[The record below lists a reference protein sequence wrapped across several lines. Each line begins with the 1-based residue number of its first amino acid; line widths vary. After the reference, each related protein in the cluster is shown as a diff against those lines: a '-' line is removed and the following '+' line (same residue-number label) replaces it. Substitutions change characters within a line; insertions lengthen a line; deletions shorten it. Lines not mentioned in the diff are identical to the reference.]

1 MFYKII
7 YPTILLL
14 LTNLS
19 FISYSSP
26 IDKRTVQKDQKYLLE
41 RVIDTLLSYPSL
53 SSASI
58 GIHVVSL
65 QNGKILYKLNENK
78 LFHPASNQKLIL
90 TYSALHL
97 LNRNFLFRT
106 YFGSNGVISDSIL
119 NGDLILY
126 GMGDPLLT
134 TEDLDSVSSL
144 LYKSGIRTIRGDIIG
159 NISYFDSIYWGKGWM
174 WDDEPYPEAPFIS
187 PLSINKNTIKFFIKP
202 GKGNDTI
209 LWETDPKTSYI
220 NVINKGIS
228 SSDCSIQDI
237 LISRKSKTN
246 TFTIEGKIF
255 PTDTIREISLSV
267 WKPEEY
273 FLQLFQERL
282 FLKGITCNGSLKLTN
297 ERPILNL
304 TTLEHSLDSVVHK
317 INKES
322 DNLAAEILLKTI
334 GAESLTKHGNSSEGI
349 KLIKEFLSTKGIDT
363 LNLVIADGSGSSWY
377 NTVSPKTITDILTIE
392 YHDKSTFKRFYE
404 SLSISGIDG
413 TLKNRM
419 VKDNL
424 KGKVHAKTGSLSGVS
439 TISGYV
445 TMKNGE
451 MAAFSIMINHFTCNN
466 NIVRNIQDNIIK
478 AIVNYGRK

>member
-7 YPTILLL
+7 YRTILIL
-14 LTNLS
+14 LTNLL

-26 IDKRTVQKDQKYLLE
+26 LDKKTGQKNHKYLLE
-41 RVIDTLLSYPSL
+41 RKIETLLANPLL

-58 GIHVVSL
+58 GIRVVSL
-65 QNGKILYKLNENK
+65 QNGKVLYKLNENK

-97 LNRNFLFRT
+97 LNSNFLFRT
-106 YFGSNGVISDSIL
+106 YFGTNGVISYSIL
-119 NGDLILY
+119 DGDLIVY

-134 TEDLDSVSSL
+134 TEDLDSISTL
-144 LYKSGIRTIRGDIIG
+144 LYNSGIRAIRGDIIG

-187 PLSINKNTIKFFIKP
+187 PLSINKNAIKFFIKP
-202 GKGNDTI
+202 GKENDTV
-209 LWETDPKTSYI
+209 LWKTDPQTSYI
-220 NVINKGIS
+220 KVINKAIS
-228 SSDCSIQDI
+228 SSDSSIQDI
-237 LISRKSKTN
+237 FISRKSKTN
-246 TFTIEGKIF
+246 IFTIEGKIF
-255 PTDTIREISLSV
+255 PTDTIKEISLSV

-273 FLQLFQERL
+273 FLQLLYERL
-282 FLKGITCNGSLKLTN
+282 YLKGITCNGSLNLTD

-304 TTLEHSLDSVVHK
+304 FTFEHSLDSVLHK

-334 GAESLTKHGNSSEGI
+334 GAECLTKYGNSSEGI
-349 KLIKEFLSTKGIDT
+349 KVIKEFLHTKGIDT
-363 LNLVIADGSGSSWY
+363 LNLVIVDGSGSSWY
-377 NTVSPKTITDILTIE
+377 NAVSPKTITDILTFE
-392 YHDKSTFKRFYE
+392 YHDKSTFNRFYE

-439 TISGYV
+439 TISGYL

-466 NIVRNIQDNIIK
+466 NIVRNIQDDIIK